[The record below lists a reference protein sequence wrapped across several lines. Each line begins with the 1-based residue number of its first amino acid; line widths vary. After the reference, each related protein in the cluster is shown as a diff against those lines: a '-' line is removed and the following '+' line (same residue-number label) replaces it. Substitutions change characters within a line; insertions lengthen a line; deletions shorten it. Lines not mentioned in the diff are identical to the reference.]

1 MSFASDTRVLRRV
14 ILFMLETHI
23 IMSSLIFHI
32 ILILVFRL
40 VLTLVLCLTLLL
52 VLCLFYLINLTI
64 AHLVLLHERTTL
76 CPDTLVTVHV
86 IIVAIVS
93 CVCLV
98 FLLEDITHPEPR
110 HLDGPCFLRR
120 GSRPTGSSGE
130 VLKTVKTP
138 SDRMVKCWIS
148 KIYLTNPSTEPSTIS
163 RPM

>member
-1 MSFASDTRVLRRV
+1 MSFASDTRELRRV

-52 VLCLFYLINLTI
+52 MLCLFYLINLTI

-98 FLLEDITHPEPR
+98 FLLEDIRFTLSP
-110 HLDGPCFLRR
+110 D
-120 GSRPTGSSGE
+120 TW
-130 VLKTVKTP
+130 TVHVFSVVVHVP
-138 SDRMVKCWIS
+138 LGQVVRC
-148 KIYLTNPSTEPSTIS
+148 
-163 RPM
+163 